1 MSSNKDDKKN
11 TTFARPPL
19 RQAPQTKIAKIHP
32 IPETFE
38 DDSVDYF
45 GVTPTDKTS
54 HCITQDTASHTL
66 ANAYNRLCKQR
77 RANLFSGMKMELAS
91 VAPTAAVPFFM
102 PSDHG
107 YSGILVALGAS
118 SVIASVFITR
128 LVQNH
133 RNLKD
138 LSRVAQS
145 YTHKLDDS
153 TNHHKRIIKLLKKH
167 DIKIDDKHK
176 ITDPA
181 VLEQFLEEART
192 YGQDTSKSKN
202 QKRFTKKAFKSA
214 AHSSARFV
222 KELGTETLSAPLKT
236 ADIAKSTVLGVKDTA
251 LSLAY
256 AKKIIKETDAKN
268 AALYGML
275 LTTFGAEMAFESAH
289 FMEGLNNL
297 QSGNHVAAALNA
309 TAFLMAATPML
320 HLGEEVSR
328 DFNSLAD
335 KPRPLCDLTS
345 ALGNSVEAYIL
356 KSAAQDFA
364 KSSLGTMITNDPR
377 VIWSEHKAR
386 SAASRVKGLLFK
398 QKGEVANSNEASS
411 APKQDNRLDL

>member
-181 VLEQFLEEART
+181 VLEQFLEEARA
-192 YGQDTSKSKN
+192 YGKDTSKPKN
-202 QKRFTKKAFKSA
+202 QKRFTKKAFKNV
-214 AHSSARFV
+214 ARDSVHFA
-222 KELGTETLSAPLKT
+222 KELGIETLSAPLKGI
-236 ADIAKSTVLGVKDTA
+236 DIAKSTVLGAKDTA

-275 LTTFGAEMAFESAH
+275 LTTFGAEVAFESAH

-297 QSGNHVAAALNA
+297 QSGNHIAAALNA

-328 DFNSLAD
+328 DFNSLANQ
-335 KPRPLCDLTS
+335 PRPLHDLKS
-345 ALGNSVEAYIL
+345 ALSDSVEAYIL

-364 KSSLGTMITNDPR
+364 KSSLGTMIANDPR
-377 VIWSEHKAR
+377 VIWSEQKAR
-386 SAASRVKGLLFK
+386 NAASRVKGLIFK
-398 QKGEVANSNEASS
+398 QQSEAANTNEAHPT
-411 APKQDNRLDL
+411 PKQDNRLDL